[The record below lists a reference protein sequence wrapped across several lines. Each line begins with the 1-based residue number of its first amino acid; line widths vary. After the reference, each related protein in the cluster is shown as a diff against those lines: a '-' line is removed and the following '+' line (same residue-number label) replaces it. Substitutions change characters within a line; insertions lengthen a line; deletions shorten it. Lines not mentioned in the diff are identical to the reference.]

1 MYLIIGVDAKMAKKR
16 FSFHV
21 NVGRVTPFL
30 KGARQH
36 DFVKETTFE
45 GKIWQI
51 TESKQNVGRVAETKY
66 HSKDV

>member
-36 DFVKETTFE
+36 DFVIETT
-45 GKIWQI
+45 
-51 TESKQNVGRVAETKY
+51 Y
-66 HSKDV
+66 